1 MTVRPIDTVLR
12 AITDDGAFRVMV
24 VDSTNAVC
32 GAIAAQNAQGAE
44 APLFAD
50 LITGT
55 VLFRET
61 MSPGLRVQGIVTPGG
76 GHGQLAADSHPTGDV
91 RGLIQRPAGEQSLR
105 LTSGSNLRMLR
116 SLQDGSINQGVV
128 EMGENTTISEGLM
141 SYMQLSEQIVTMVA
155 VGTLLDEQ
163 AKIVRAGGYLVQ
175 LLPGAPRGPLMVMT
189 ERLQNFRNITPMLR
203 DAEYSP
209 HWLLGELLFKM
220 DYTELQQS
228 EIRFRCWCDEL
239 RVVASLATL
248 PRPDLEDLV
257 ASNEP
262 LDIECDY
269 CHKQYRIAPSQLQG
283 LLNPN

>member
-1 MTVRPIDTVLR
+1 MTVLPTDTVLR

-24 VDSTNAVC
+24 VDSTTTVS
-32 GAIAAQNAQGAE
+32 GATAAQNAQGTE
-44 APLFAD
+44 TSVLAD
-50 LITGT
+50 LLTGT

-61 MSPGLRVQGIVTPGG
+61 MAPSLRVQGIVKPKS
-76 GHGQLAADSHPTGDV
+76 GHGQLVADSHPSGDV
-91 RGLIQRPAGEQSLR
+91 RGLIQRPADEQCLK
-105 LTSGSNLRMLR
+105 LTSGSSLRMLR

-128 EMGENTTISEGLM
+128 EMVENATISEGLM
-141 SYMQLSEQIVTMVA
+141 SYMQLSEQIVTVVA

-163 AKIVRAGGYLVQ
+163 MKIVRAGGYLVQ
-175 LLPGAPRGPLMVMT
+175 LLPGAPRGPVMVMT
-189 ERLQNFRNITPMLR
+189 ERLQDFRDITPMLR
-203 DAEYSP
+203 DGEFSP
-209 HWLLGELLFKM
+209 RWLLGELLFKM

-248 PRPDLEDLV
+248 PRADLEDLA

-269 CHKQYRIAPSQLQG
+269 CHKQYRIAPSQLHS

>member
-1 MTVRPIDTVLR
+1 L
-12 AITDDGAFRVMV
+12 
-24 VDSTNAVC
+24 
-32 GAIAAQNAQGAE
+32 QN
-44 APLFAD
+44 
-50 LITGT
+50 
-55 VLFRET
+55 
-61 MSPGLRVQGIVTPGG
+61 
-76 GHGQLAADSHPTGDV
+76 
-91 RGLIQRPAGEQSLR
+91 
-105 LTSGSNLRMLR
+105 
-116 SLQDGSINQGVV
+116 GSINQGVV
-128 EMGENTTISEGLM
+128 EMGENTTLSEGLM

-163 AKIVRAGGYLVQ
+163 TKIVRAGGYLIQ
-175 LLPGAPRGPLMVMT
+175 LLPGTPRGPLMVMT
-189 ERLQNFRNITPMLR
+189 ERLQDFRDITPMLR
-203 DAEYSP
+203 NAEYSP
-209 HWLLGELLFKM
+209 RWLLGELLFKM

>member
-1 MTVRPIDTVLR
+1 
-12 AITDDGAFRVMV
+12 
-24 VDSTNAVC
+24 
-32 GAIAAQNAQGAE
+32 
-44 APLFAD
+44 
-50 LITGT
+50 
-55 VLFRET
+55 
-61 MSPGLRVQGIVTPGG
+61 
-76 GHGQLAADSHPTGDV
+76 
-91 RGLIQRPAGEQSLR
+91 
-105 LTSGSNLRMLR
+105 MLR

-128 EMGENTTISEGLM
+128 EIGEQATISEGLM

-155 VGTLLDEQ
+155 VGTVLDDQ
-163 AKIVRAGGYLVQ
+163 KNVVRAGGYLVQ

-189 ERLQNFRNITPMLR
+189 ERLQDFRDITQALR
-203 DAEYSP
+203 NDDFGPA
-209 HWLLGELLFKM
+209 WLLGELLYNM

-248 PRPDLEDLV
+248 PRSDLEELA

-269 CHKQYRIAPSQLQG
+269 CHKQYRITPSQLQG